1 MKANETRLV
10 ILGPEHPHSARTADS
25 PARKAVEEVLNSRGT
40 SPRLL
45 KNTVVFMAAD
55 RSLLDQ
61 LKRAVREYL
70 AWRSIHD
77 DRETLNLDTSQSRQA
92 ERRYEEA
99 DKTVDLR
106 VPEAFQW
113 LLVPGE
119 QFPADAEGPAL
130 TWEESR
136 VTGQDP
142 LAVRASKRLK
152 ADTSMIVNW
161 AGTLLRTELDKVPLW
176 DGNHVAVKQL
186 IEYFARYLYLPRL
199 RDSQV
204 LIEAVRDGVARTTWM
219 QDSFAYADG
228 FDEAKQRYLGL
239 QAGKLA
245 KVSADGA
252 GLLVK
257 PEVAKA
263 QKEAEEPPQTHTAG
277 GGDSTGGEKIDAI
290 NGGGPR
296 VDEDKS
302 PKDERPAPR
311 RFHGSVSLNP
321 IRLGRDAST
330 IAQEIVQH
338 LTKLNAATVEIT
350 LEIEAAIPEGAPD
363 NVVRTVTENC
373 RTLKFRTHGFEED

>member
-1 MKANETRLV
+1 
-10 ILGPEHPHSARTADS
+10 
-25 PARKAVEEVLNSRGT
+25 
-40 SPRLL
+40 
-45 KNTVVFMAAD
+45 MAAD

-77 DRETLNLDTSQSRQA
+77 DRETLSLDASQSRQA
-92 ERRYEEA
+92 ERRYQEA

-228 FDEAKQRYLGL
+228 FDEVNSDLGL

-263 QKEAEEPPQTHTAG
+263 QRDAEEPPPQTHTAG
-277 GGDSTGGEKIDAI
+277 PGSAGGEAREEPI
-290 NGGGPR
+290 NGGGPGE
-296 VDEDKS
+296 DEDKP
-302 PKDERPAPR
+302 PKDEHPAPR
-311 RFHGSVSLNP
+311 LFHGSVSLNP
-321 IRLGRDAST
+321 IRLGPDAST

-350 LEIEAAIPEGAPD
+350 LEIEAAIPEGAPE

>member
-1 MKANETRLV
+1 
-10 ILGPEHPHSARTADS
+10 
-25 PARKAVEEVLNSRGT
+25 
-40 SPRLL
+40 
-45 KNTVVFMAAD
+45 
-55 RSLLDQ
+55 
-61 LKRAVREYL
+61 
-70 AWRSIHD
+70 
-77 DRETLNLDTSQSRQA
+77 
-92 ERRYEEA
+92 
-99 DKTVDLR
+99 
-106 VPEAFQW
+106 
-113 LLVPGE
+113 
-119 QFPADAEGPAL
+119 
-130 TWEESR
+130 
-136 VTGQDP
+136 
-142 LAVRASKRLK
+142 
-152 ADTSMIVNW
+152 MIINW

-228 FDEAKQRYLGL
+228 FDEVKQRYLGL

-245 KVSADGA
+245 KVSTDGA

-263 QKEAEEPPQTHTAG
+263 QRDAEEPPPQTHTAG
-277 GGDSTGGEKIDAI
+277 PGSAGGEARDEPI

-296 VDEDKS
+296 EDEDKS
-302 PKDERPAPR
+302 PKDEHPAPR
-311 RFHGSVSLNP
+311 RFHGSVSLNA

-350 LEIEAAIPEGAPD
+350 LEIEGRDTRGGA
-363 NVVRTVTENC
+363 
-373 RTLKFRTHGFEED
+373 G